1 MILEYFSPE
10 TLEEALEQNPLQ
22 GKGWMLGNIE
32 NQKKGFTDIESVD
45 HGKPQSV
52 LVGPEGGWHQD
63 EMRIAEISGFQSIIL
78 GPRIMRSET
87 AAITAISIIQYL
99 QGDMGTRNS
108 KP

>member
-1 MILEYFSPE
+1 MLSNIVN
-10 TLEEALEQNPLQ
+10 QN
-22 GKGWMLGNIE
+22 
-32 NQKKGFTDIESVD
+32 KGFLDIESAN
-45 HGKPQSV
+45 HGKPQRV

-99 QGDMGTRNS
+99 QGDMGTKS
-108 KP
+108 YKP

>member
-1 MILEYFSPE
+1 
-10 TLEEALEQNPLQ
+10 
-22 GKGWMLGNIE
+22 MLCNIE
-32 NQKKGFTDIESVD
+32 NQNKGFSDIDSAD
-45 HGKPQSV
+45 QGKPQRV

-99 QGDMGTRNS
+99 QGDMGNRNS

>member
-1 MILEYFSPE
+1 MFPKLEAFLS
-10 TLEEALEQNPLQ
+10 LEEALEQKPLK
-22 GKGWMLGNIE
+22 GKGWMLSNIE
-32 NQKKGFTDIESVD
+32 NQNKGFPDSESSD
-45 HGKPQSV
+45 HGKLQRV

-63 EMRIAEISGFQSIIL
+63 EKRIAEISGFQSIIL